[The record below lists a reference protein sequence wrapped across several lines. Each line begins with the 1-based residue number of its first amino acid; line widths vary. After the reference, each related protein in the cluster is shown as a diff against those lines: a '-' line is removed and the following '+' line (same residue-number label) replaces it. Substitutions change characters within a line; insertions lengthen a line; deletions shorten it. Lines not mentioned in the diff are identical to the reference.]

1 MWIGVFA
8 GRDVVSAPIDRTAGV
23 MCREFEVCDRR
34 CDAAAPSRA
43 RRFVADTL
51 RSELSGPAVEGSV
64 EVAVVVVSELVTNAV
79 RAGGA
84 AVAVSVQLHRDHLRV
99 VVFDDAPG
107 RPKSGTAGA
116 GDVRGRGLSI
126 VRAVSRAW
134 GLQVA
139 AAGKRIWAEIA
150 LPEDL
155 VHASACFL

>member
-1 MWIGVFA
+1 MWIVAFP
-8 GRDVVSAPIDRTAGV
+8 GRDVMSASIDRTAGV
-23 MCREFEVCDRR
+23 MCRDFEVCDRR
-34 CDAAAPSRA
+34 CDTSAPSRA
-43 RRFVADTL
+43 RRFVADSL

-64 EVAVVVVSELVTNAV
+64 DVAVVVVSELVTNAV
-79 RAGGA
+79 RAGCA
-84 AVAVSVQLHRDHLRV
+84 AIAVSLQLHRDHLRV

-107 RPKSGTAGA
+107 RPKPRTAGA

-150 LPEDL
+150 LPDDL
-155 VHASACFL
+155 IHASACLL